1 MFFRKWFEPKPFNTG
16 FLPEEGGHLVHYE
29 EYGNPQGIPVLLT
42 HGGPGGSVKVK
53 HVAVFNL
60 KKFRV
65 IAFDQRGCG
74 KSLPFGKLE
83 NNTTQDTLHDMKRL
97 LDYLQVKEPVV
108 LRGGS
113 WASALM
119 LLFAEKYPQ
128 LVRHMVLSQ
137 VFWADAAYTSRWELG
152 EAVRFYPDFADEM
165 RNAVPA
171 GESFYEFYYQ
181 KALSDNKSEQ
191 LAAKNLYG
199 AYERLLGQLN
209 LPAAIEDIDE
219 VSLAYMRIYM
229 QYEANGFYL
238 ERDEVINHLDKIKNI
253 PAVIIHNRLD
263 FVCPVEQAYIVHKA
277 LPQSRLIIV
286 PDKGHV
292 SDKLHQTIRDEIK
305 KLDKVF

>member
-1 MFFRKWFEPKPFNTG
+1 M
-16 FLPEEGGHLVHYE
+16 HYE

-53 HVAVFNL
+53 HVTAFNL

-74 KSLPFGKLE
+74 KSQPFGKLE

-97 LDYLQVKEPVV
+97 LDYLQVNEPVV

-137 VFWADAAYTSRWELG
+137 VFWADTAYTSRWELG
-152 EAVRFYPDFADEM
+152 EAARFYPDFAEEM

-171 GESFYEFYYQ
+171 GESFYEFYYR

-199 AYERLLGQLN
+199 AYERLLEQLN
-209 LPAAIEDIDE
+209 LPAAVEDIDE

-229 QYEANGFYL
+229 QYAANGFYL